1 MKHNSIKT
9 IWVAGCLL
17 VAGSPA
23 ALGQW
28 QTQSFDL
35 APGWN
40 AIYTHVDT
48 MHSGIAALA
57 NNTPVNEVW
66 MWKPPVST
74 AQYVTSPD
82 EPSDAKSRW
91 ASWKSVLGDNSSVL
105 KRMSGNTAYLVKLG
119 GNVNYTW
126 SVKGKPVPPRYQW
139 TTTGLNFFGVPSV
152 PSNPKSLE
160 DYFADAGYLLQNT
173 KIFAYGGG
181 DISST
186 NPGQVYGLRKTLAKR
201 GQAYWMDAGT
211 QFNRYFGPFSVKLQ
225 SVTGAHFG
233 DHLSAYRLRLR
244 NMTAADL
251 TVTLAGV
258 DSEPVPS
265 GETAIAAAAPV
276 LVRGALDTATLAYA
290 HSVLSAGAQTW
301 TLKPAGTVGSEVEV
315 VLGLDRTTMTGVS
328 GTLYASLLRLTDS
341 LGHSQVDIPV
351 SGKVG
356 SSEGLW
362 IGKAGVSQVRHS
374 LATDTTTFGEVG
386 SAYPL
391 RLILHKEKL
400 SGVTVSRDGAHTVVT
415 QGTGKTVTVTSLP
428 RPLYAG
434 EAIAFSGG
442 GVLTLTANAPANSV
456 VLTGDLT
463 GASIAEDETGG
474 ANRLKL
480 LQRVFVGTLASGN
493 TGVAVKQSLLDPDE
507 LDTAQRIS
515 CIHLPVS
522 INNLPWVCGGD
533 LASGQAISVTVDV
546 GYNDQAS
553 NPFVHTYHPDHD
565 NLAADFKTVQPVGR
579 ESYKIRREIKLTF
592 EPPGRGFASLTR
604 TGRQLLGTYEETMTL
619 FGLATSGAANEK
631 SYAMKGAFVLNRISD
646 IATLETE

>member
-173 KIFAYGGG
+173 QIFAYGGG
-181 DISST
+181 DHQLQPT
-186 NPGQVYGLRKTLAKR
+186 RGRCTGCVQTLAKR

-225 SVTGAHFG
+225 SVDRRAFRGSTLGVPVAPPQHDGRRPHG
-233 DHLSAYRLRLR
+233 D
-244 NMTAADL
+244 
-251 TVTLAGV
+251 AG
-258 DSEPVPS
+258 
-265 GETAIAAAAPV
+265 G
-276 LVRGALDTATLAYA
+276 G
-290 HSVLSAGAQTW
+290 
-301 TLKPAGTVGSEVEV
+301 
-315 VLGLDRTTMTGVS
+315 GL
-328 GTLYASLLRLTDS
+328 
-341 LGHSQVDIPV
+341 
-351 SGKVG
+351 
-356 SSEGLW
+356 
-362 IGKAGVSQVRHS
+362 
-374 LATDTTTFGEVG
+374 
-386 SAYPL
+386 
-391 RLILHKEKL
+391 
-400 SGVTVSRDGAHTVVT
+400 RDGAKRRDGDRRRRAGAGARCAGHGHAGSTPTAVLA
-415 QGTGKTVTVTSLP
+415 GGSADHGRSSRPARSAP
-428 RPLYAG
+428 RWRWCW
-434 EAIAFSGG
+434 
-442 GVLTLTANAPANSV
+442 
-456 VLTGDLT
+456 D
-463 GASIAEDETGG
+463 
-474 ANRLKL
+474 
-480 LQRVFVGTLASGN
+480 
-493 TGVAVKQSLLDPDE
+493 
-507 LDTAQRIS
+507 
-515 CIHLPVS
+515 
-522 INNLPWVCGGD
+522 W
-533 LASGQAISVTVDV
+533 
-546 GYNDQAS
+546 
-553 NPFVHTYHPDHD
+553 
-565 NLAADFKTVQPVGR
+565 
-579 ESYKIRREIKLTF
+579 
-592 EPPGRGFASLTR
+592 
-604 TGRQLLGTYEETMTL
+604 TGR
-619 FGLATSGAANEK
+619 
-631 SYAMKGAFVLNRISD
+631 R
-646 IATLETE
+646 